1 MVTSEPGMAGLR
13 RGRLKSRRARLLLAL
28 TGGITALL
36 CLGGAGAIFL
46 IYDQSTEIKRTAPDA
61 VVDNFLRAYLVNR
74 SDDETSLYACNDDAK
89 FAPLLDLRNEIIDRE
104 AKFKV
109 NVSVSWST
117 LIVSSEAGNQ
127 KSVSVDLVI
136 AGFSKGVAT
145 SRRTEGWS
153 FAVVDEDGWRVCGA
167 NKL

>member
-74 SDDETSLYACNDDAK
+74 DEAQVALYACESGGDLSQISEYKNDIISRESQYSISIQVAWE
-89 FAPLLDLRNEIIDRE
+89 DL
-104 AKFKV
+104 KV
-109 NVSVSWST
+109 STNGNIGTVDVDLTKSISDGSEQISDSWSF
-117 LIVSSEAGNQ
+117 G
-127 KSVSVDLVI
+127 
-136 AGFSKGVAT
+136 
-145 SRRTEGWS
+145 
-153 FAVVDEDGWRVCGA
+153 VVDDDGWRVCSSER
-167 NKL
+167 L